1 MSGFP
6 LLKPA
11 VSKLFLTPFHQKMI
25 WNTSSASICPR
36 CWRIWI
42 WSLPAMQKPSSSS
55 SSGFL
60 CKHNQKK
67 GDTVHSQYIIHQDSV
82 FTSSSSHNK
91 TNARLEHMSTDDWR
105 SWIHTLT
112 RLSSILS
119 VCVWIHVF
127 RCRRHVFVVSCRTDS
142 VQLLSVC
149 LAVGCFTELY
159 LAYTHHCFFFLFLQR
174 LGHLASIHLSLSNMC
189 SSLNGSVHLTRSSM
203 HTSSHRAGIRLNSFY
218 WQMLRVSECL
228 M

>member
-1 MSGFP
+1 MKHFFRLHLSS
-6 LLKPA
+6 LLTH
-11 VSKLFLTPFHQKMI
+11 LNL
-25 WNTSSASICPR
+25 
-36 CWRIWI
+36 
-42 WSLPAMQKPSSSS
+42 KPSSHAETIFQQLVRISVQTQPEE
-55 SSGFL
+55 GRYCTFTVNW
-60 CKHNQKK
+60 KHC
-67 GDTVHSQYIIHQDSV
+67 HQDSV

-91 TNARLEHMSTDDWR
+91 INARLEHMSTDDWR

-127 RCRRHVFVVSCRTDS
+127 HCRRHVFVVSCRTDS